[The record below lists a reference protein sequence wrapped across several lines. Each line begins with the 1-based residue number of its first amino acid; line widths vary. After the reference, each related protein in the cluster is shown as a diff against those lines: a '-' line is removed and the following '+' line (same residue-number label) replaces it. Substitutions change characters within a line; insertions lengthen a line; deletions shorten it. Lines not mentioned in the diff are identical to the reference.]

1 MKKII
6 HTTLAPKAVGPYS
19 QAVEING
26 MLFISGQ
33 IPLDP
38 STGQMAEGGITEQ
51 TEQVMKNIGEIL
63 KEAGYQFT
71 DVVKST
77 CLLSDM
83 DNFAAMNAVYGRYYP
98 ENPPARA
105 AYGVV
110 RLPLGALIEIETIA
124 AKPGV

>member
-6 HTTLAPKAVGPYS
+6 NTEKAPKAIGPYS
-19 QAVEING
+19 QAVQVNG

-33 IPLDP
+33 IPIDP
-38 STGQMAEGGITEQ
+38 AIGKIIEGGITEQ
-51 TEQVMKNIGEIL
+51 TEQVMKNIGAIL
-63 KEAGYQFT
+63 EEAGYDFK

-83 DNFAAMNAVYGRYYP
+83 ENFAAMNAVYGKYYP

-110 RLPLGALIEIETIA
+110 RLPLGAMIEIETIA
-124 AKPGV
+124 VR

>member
-1 MKKII
+1 MKRII
-6 HTTLAPKAVGPYS
+6 YTESAPKAVGPYS
-19 QAVEING
+19 QAVETNG

-33 IPLDP
+33 IPIDP
-38 STGQMAEGGITEQ
+38 ALGKIVAGGIKEQ
-51 TEQVMKNIGEIL
+51 TEQVLRNIGEIL
-63 KEAGYQFT
+63 KAAGYDYK

-83 DNFAAMNAVYGRYYP
+83 DHFGSMNEVYARYYP

-124 AKPGV
+124 VKP

>member
-6 HTTLAPKAVGPYS
+6 STPHAPNAIGPYS

-33 IPLDP
+33 IPIDP
-38 STGQMAEGGITEQ
+38 ETGKMVSGGITEQ
-51 TEQVMKNIGEIL
+51 TTQVMKNIGAIL
-63 KEAGYQFT
+63 ECAGYSFN

-83 DNFAAMNAVYGRYYP
+83 DNFSAMNTVYGASFP

-110 RLPLGALIEIETIA
+110 KLPLGALIEIETIA
-124 AKPGV
+124 VKG